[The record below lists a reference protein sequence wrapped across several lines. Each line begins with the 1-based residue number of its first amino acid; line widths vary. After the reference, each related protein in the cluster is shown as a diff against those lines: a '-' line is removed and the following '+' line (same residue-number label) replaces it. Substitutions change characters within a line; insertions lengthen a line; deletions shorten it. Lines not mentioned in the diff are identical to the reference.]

1 MMSQVTKVTDVS
13 SICSGNGGNK
23 TIVIDF
29 LNVFSDF
36 REIKYSTTDFHAFK
50 HIHKHKDTI
59 DFFQFFF
66 KKYIKYIHATTND
79 TYVFVMKKLNDYM
92 KTLECILYT
101 YSHIDLTFVVIEKKY
116 TNKLVDKNKDDF
128 VCQYLCSVMGKDALL
143 LSNDKYRDKAEYV
156 YLFDFNILLS
166 VHRSNCMKKY
176 MYLLPNFD
184 MLQKLSLQQVA
195 VPKCKLKNLIV

>member
-1 MMSQVTKVTDVS
+1 MNKMTEASL
-13 SICSGNGGNK
+13 IGSGNGGNK

-36 REIKYSTTDFHAFK
+36 REIKYSTTNFHVIK
-50 HIHKHKDTI
+50 HMHKHKDTI

-66 KKYIKYIHATTND
+66 QKYIKYIHATTND

-116 TNKLVDKNKDDF
+116 TNKLIDKNKDDF
-128 VCQYLCSVMGKDALL
+128 VCQYLCGVIGKNALL
-143 LSNDKYRDKAEYV
+143 LSNDKYRDKAEYA
-156 YLFDFNILLS
+156 YLFDFKILLS
-166 VHRSNCMKKY
+166 VHRNNSIKKY
-176 MYLLPNFD
+176 MYLLPNFG
-184 MLQKLSLQQVA
+184 LLERVSPQQVA